1 MPDYKMNI
9 KGHLG
14 LSEYSDIYDYMAVVE
29 EKDNFMIT
37 FDSTSDHD
45 KKLITSMLRENRFDI
60 LDEGKNQSGSYY
72 INAMKGRF

>member
-9 KGHLG
+9 RGHLG

-37 FDSTSDHD
+37 FDNTNDQD
-45 KKLITSMLRENRFDI
+45 KSMITSMLRENRFDI
-60 LDEGKNQSGSYY
+60 LDEGLNNKGSYF
-72 INAMKGRF
+72 INAMKNKI

>member
-9 KGHLG
+9 RGHLG

-37 FDSTSDHD
+37 FDNTTDQD
-45 KKLITSMLRENRFDI
+45 KSMITSMLKENRFDI
-60 LDEGKNQSGSYY
+60 LDQGLNTKGSYY
-72 INAMKGRF
+72 INAIKNKI